1 MSLASSKVREQE
13 RIKNIL
19 RANYH
24 KTALGKGSGTSR
36 PTNLFFKWLEG
47 KEEIKISKVL
57 DLGAGKGR
65 DENACLQRK
74 FVYIGYDPHKDFG
87 YNQPNYV
94 LENEY
99 DLVLCNYVLNVII
112 PEDREQVIK
121 TLKTHLHKGT
131 MVVLGVRQDK
141 YEVKD
146 SWKPFED
153 GFITTR
159 ATFQHFFNINE
170 IKKLF
175 SQESKIVKLDSRGAY
190 LLIPKEVN

>member
-13 RIKNIL
+13 RIKTFL

-36 PTNLFFKWLEG
+36 PTNLFFKWLENNRDR
-47 KEEIKISKVL
+47 EISKVL

-74 FVYIGYDPHKDFG
+74 LVYIGYDPHKDFG
-87 YNQPNYV
+87 YSQPDYV

-99 DLVLCNYVLNVII
+99 DLILCNYVLNVII
-112 PEDREQVIK
+112 PEDRELVLK
-121 TLKTHLHKGT
+121 TLKTHLHKGK

-153 GFITTR
+153 GFITTKS
-159 ATFQHFFNINE
+159 TFQHFFNITE
-170 IKKLF
+170 VRKLF
-175 SQESKIVKLDSRGAY
+175 SRESKVVKLDSRGAY